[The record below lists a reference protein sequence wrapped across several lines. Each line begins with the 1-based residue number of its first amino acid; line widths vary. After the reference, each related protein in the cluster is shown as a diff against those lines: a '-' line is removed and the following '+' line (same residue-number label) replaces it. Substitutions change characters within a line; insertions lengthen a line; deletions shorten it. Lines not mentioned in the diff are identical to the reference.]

1 MVSRSTNYFQASI
14 RVIDKLSFSTREKEK
29 EEEEAMEGRRV
40 WQVSWPFLAKQV
52 KSVKYHCAA
61 VNL

>member
-29 EEEEAMEGRRV
+29 EEAMEGRRV